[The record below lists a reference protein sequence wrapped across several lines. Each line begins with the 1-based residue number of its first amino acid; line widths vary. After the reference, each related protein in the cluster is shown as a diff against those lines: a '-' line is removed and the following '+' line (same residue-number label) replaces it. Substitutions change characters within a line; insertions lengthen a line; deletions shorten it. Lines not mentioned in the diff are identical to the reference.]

1 MFWFVFGHLRLQGE
15 RFPLYLWRFH
25 GSSDVCLPSVV
36 EPRKSRSNLWATR
49 SSSAYH
55 EGSAERREKKFD
67 QIPFS
72 TPTLIRVIPNV
83 ASLTYLEWSWRL
95 DWGALLQG
103 ILLGRQGPLSR
114 AWKAL
119 HKCGPACRA
128 SVNAP
133 HTGVGVAAR
142 CRSCVWSEWCWVF
155 QCVQCRIIRLFLNRI
170 CIIIMVQGTLFQTC
184 GAYI

>member
-49 SSSAYH
+49 RSSAYH
-55 EGSAERREKKFD
+55 EGSAERREENFD
-67 QIPFS
+67 KIDSGDPQCGIWHILNDLDVYTGVHYCREFC
-72 TPTLIRVIPNV
+72 
-83 ASLTYLEWSWRL
+83 LE
-95 DWGALLQG
+95 D
-103 ILLGRQGPLSR
+103 
-114 AWKAL
+114 KAL
-119 HKCGPACRA
+119 FLGPEKHSTRCGPACRA

-133 HTGVGVAAR
+133 HTSVGVSV
-142 CRSCVWSEWCWVF
+142 CPVQNHSIVF
-155 QCVQCRIIRLFLNRI
+155 ELYIY
-170 CIIIMVQGTLFQTC
+170 IIIMVQGTLFQTC